1 MVEAPAMYPSYPAGY
16 ASSARPT
23 LASVSSRPSSATVSK
38 IPGETVVPVK
48 ATRKG

>member
-1 MVEAPAMYPSYPAGY
+1 MVETPAMCSSYPAY
-16 ASSARPT
+16 ASSACPT
-23 LASVSSRPSSATVSK
+23 LARVSSRPSSATVSK